1 MKSHRIVSSFVVIAA
16 MGAMLSANFKK
27 EEPSAASMVQAAT
40 KFMATLNK
48 DQTDKTSFEF
58 SDEERLNWHFIP
70 RERKGLPIKELEGSA
85 LKTAMVLLRSGLSEA
100 GYDQAVDVM
109 SLEEVL
115 YLLEGGDRET
125 RRSKRDPQKYFV
137 SIFGK
142 PSNKG
147 TWGWRF
153 EGHHLSLNYVIIDGV
168 VKSSTPEFFGANPGV
183 INAGP
188 KREIRVLGPEE
199 ELGRAVLKSC
209 SPAQQKTC
217 WLSKEAPDDLRGG
230 GVAQPETTAP
240 VGLSIGK
247 MTDDQKKLMA
257 ELLKEYLK
265 NMPADI
271 VKERRAQIDG
281 AGLENIYFAWWGSAE
296 RNERHYYRV
305 QGPTFLIE
313 YNNTQQSANHVHSI
327 WRNMAGDFNVPVGKK

>member
-1 MKSHRIVSSFVVIAA
+1 
-16 MGAMLSANFKK
+16 
-27 EEPSAASMVQAAT
+27 
-40 KFMATLNK
+40 
-48 DQTDKTSFEF
+48 
-58 SDEERLNWHFIP
+58 
-70 RERKGLPIKELEGSA
+70 LEGAA
-85 LKTAMVLLRSGLSEA
+85 LKSAMALLKSGLSEA

-142 PSNKG
+142 PGDKG

-168 VKSSTPEFFGANPGV
+168 VKSSTPEFFGANPGL

-188 KREIRVLGPEE
+188 KRAIRVLGPEE
-199 ELGRAVLKSC
+199 ELGRSVLKSC
-209 SPAQQKTC
+209 TPAQQKVC
-217 WLSKEAPDDLRGG
+217 WIEKEAPDDLRGG

-240 VGLSIGK
+240 VGLAIGK
-247 MTDDQKKLMA
+247 MSDDQKKLMA

-265 NMPADI
+265 NMPDDI
-271 VKERRAQIDG
+271 VKERRNQINT
-281 AGLENIYFAWWGSAE
+281 AGLDNIYFAWWGSSE

-327 WRNMAGDFNVPVGKK
+327 WRNMAGDFNVAVGKK